1 MKRIWNLMKN
11 RLRFASIL
19 LLLAAVTLACNLGS
33 RATPA
38 PPPPVSTE
46 AVENLE
52 ATLENAA
59 ESIRETGEVHL
70 ELDET
75 QLTSLIAFELQ
86 ESGEDMVSDPQVYL
100 RDGQIQVFGNVE
112 RQNIS
117 GTARVAL
124 AVEIDED
131 GRPDLNVVSA
141 SLGPFPVP
149 QQMVDRI
156 ETELNEAFSE
166 QLDSLA
172 PNTHFES
179 ITIADGKMTIT
190 GHAR

>member
-1 MKRIWNLMKN
+1 MLMKKTY
-11 RLRFASIL
+11 RLASIL
-19 LLLAAVTLACNLGS
+19 LLLAAVTLACNLGA

-59 ESIRETGEVHL
+59 ETIQETGEVHL
-70 ELDET
+70 EMDEA
-75 QLTSLIAFELQ
+75 QLTSLVAFELQ
-86 ESGEDMVSDPQVYL
+86 DSDEEMVSNPQVYL
-100 RDGQIQVFGNVE
+100 RDGQIQVYGDVE
-112 RQNIS
+112 RENIS
-117 GTARVAL
+117 GTARVVMT
-124 AVEIDED
+124 VELDED

-141 SLGPFPVP
+141 SLGPFPIP
-149 QQMVDRI
+149 GQLVDEI
-156 ETELNEAFSE
+156 EAQLNEAFTE

-172 PNTHFES
+172 PKTRFES